1 LRGALVAALLAL
13 AALSARAQVA
23 VPPASARVTDLSG
36 TLSGQAVNR
45 LESKLAAFE
54 AKKGSQILVLIVPT
68 TEPEDIEQYGIRVF
82 DAWKPGR
89 KGVDDGAILLVAK
102 NDHRVRIE
110 VGRGLEGALT
120 DVTVGHIIS
129 DTIAPHFKLSDYD
142 GGVEAGI
149 EQILAVVSGEPLPEP
164 DKKWES
170 HGGLS
175 NGLPLLLLVAVVAS
189 GILRSIF
196 GRLLGSL
203 LTGGVVGG
211 AAWVLSHVLIVG
223 VGAGVVGFLF
233 ATLWGASRGWSA
245 GGGGW
250 GSFGGGLGGG
260 FSSGFGGRG
269 SGGGSRGGGGGGFS
283 GGGFSGGGGT
293 AGGGGASGGW

>member
-175 NGLPLLLLVAVVAS
+175 NALPLLLLVAVVA
-189 GILRSIF
+189 GGVLRSVF

-211 AAWVLSHVLIVG
+211 AAWVLSHVLLVG
-223 VGAGVVGFLF
+223 VGAGVMGFLF
-233 ATLWGASRGWSA
+233 ATLWGSSRGWSA
-245 GGGGW
+245 GGGW
-250 GSFGGGLGGG
+250 GSFGGGLGAG
-260 FSSGFGGRG
+260 FSSGFGSRG
-269 SGGGSRGGGGGGFS
+269 NGGGSRGGGGGFS

-293 AGGGGASGGW
+293 AGGGGASGSW

>member
-175 NGLPLLLLVAVVAS
+175 NALPLLLLVAVVA
-189 GILRSIF
+189 GGVLRSVF

-211 AAWVLSHVLIVG
+211 AAWVLSHVLLVG
-223 VGAGVVGFLF
+223 VGAGVMGFLF
-233 ATLWGASRGWSA
+233 ATLWGSSRGWSA
-245 GGGGW
+245 GGGW
-250 GSFGGGLGGG
+250 GSFGGGLGAG
-260 FSSGFGGRG
+260 FSSGFGSRG
-269 SGGGSRGGGGGGFS
+269 NGGGSRGGGGGFS

>member
-1 LRGALVAALLAL
+1 LRRGLVAVVLTL

-23 VPPASARVTDLSG
+23 VPPASARVTDLTG

-45 LESKLAAFE
+45 LESKLADFE
-54 AKKGSQILVLIVPT
+54 ESKGSQIVVLIVPT

-82 DAWKPGR
+82 DAWKLGR

-120 DVTVGHIIS
+120 DVTVGHIIA
-129 DTIAPHFKLSDYD
+129 DTITPHFKLGDYD
-142 GGVEAGI
+142 GGIEAGI
-149 EQILAVVSGEPLPEP
+149 DQTLAVVSGEPLPEP

-170 HGGLS
+170 RGGLS
-175 NGLPLLLLVAVVAS
+175 NALPLLLLVAVVAS
-189 GILRSIF
+189 GILRSVF

-211 AAWVLSHVLIVG
+211 TAWVLSHVLLVG
-223 VGAGVVGFLF
+223 VGAGVVGCLF
-233 ATLWGASRGWSA
+233 ATLWGSSRGWSA

-260 FSSGFGGRG
+260 FSSGFGTRG
-269 SGGGSRGGGGGGFS
+269 SGGGSRGGGGG
-283 GGGFSGGGGT
+283 FSGGGGGGT
-293 AGGGGASGGW
+293 AAGGGASGSW

>member
-1 LRGALVAALLAL
+1 MRGALVAALLAL

-175 NGLPLLLLVAVVAS
+175 NALPLLLLVAVVA
-189 GILRSIF
+189 GGVLRSVF

-211 AAWVLSHVLIVG
+211 AAWVLSHVLLVG
-223 VGAGVVGFLF
+223 VGAGVMGFLF
-233 ATLWGASRGWSA
+233 ATLWGSSRGWSA
-245 GGGGW
+245 GGGW
-250 GSFGGGLGGG
+250 GSFGGGLGAG
-260 FSSGFGGRG
+260 FSSGFGSRG
-269 SGGGSRGGGGGGFS
+269 NGGGSR

>member
-1 LRGALVAALLAL
+1 VLAL

-23 VPPASARVTDLSG
+23 VPPASARVTDLTG

-54 AKKGSQILVLIVPT
+54 AGKGSQIVVLIVPT

-110 VGRGLEGALT
+110 VGRGLEGVLT
-120 DVTVGHIIS
+120 DVTAGHIIT
-129 DTIAPHFKLSDYD
+129 DAITPHFKLGDYD

-149 EQILAVVSGEPLPEP
+149 DQILAVVSGEPLPKP

-175 NGLPLLLLVAVVAS
+175 NVLPLLLLVAAVAS
-189 GILRSIF
+189 GVLRSLF

-211 AAWVLSHVLIVG
+211 AAWGLSHVLIVG
-223 VGAGVVGFLF
+223 IGAGIVGFLF
-233 ATLWGASRGWSA
+233 ATLWGSSRGWSA

-250 GSFGGGLGGG
+250 GSFGGGLGAG
-260 FSSGFGGRG
+260 FISGSGSRG
-269 SGGGSRGGGGGGFS
+269 SGGGSRRGGGGFS

-293 AGGGGASGGW
+293 ASGGGASGSW

>member
-1 LRGALVAALLAL
+1 MRGALVAVLLVL
-13 AALSARAQVA
+13 ATLSARAQVA
-23 VPPASARVTDLSG
+23 VPPASARVTDLTG

-54 AKKGSQILVLIVPT
+54 AAKGSQIVVLIVPT
-68 TEPEDIEQYGIRVF
+68 TEPEDIEQYGIRVAE
-82 DAWKPGR
+82 AWKLGR

-102 NDHRVRIE
+102 KDHRVRIE
-110 VGRGLEGALT
+110 VGRGLEGVLT
-120 DVTVGHIIS
+120 DVTVGHITA
-129 DTIAPHFKLSDYD
+129 DTITPHFKLSDYD

-149 EQILAVVSGEPLPEP
+149 DQILAVVSGEPLPEP
-164 DKKWES
+164 DKNWEL

-175 NGLPLLLLVAVVAS
+175 NTLPLLLLVAVVAS
-189 GILRSIF
+189 GILRSVF

-211 AAWVLSHVLIVG
+211 AAWVLSHGLLVG
-223 VGAGVVGFLF
+223 ICAGVVGFLF
-233 ATLWGASRGWSA
+233 ATLWGSSRGWSA

-260 FSSGFGGRG
+260 FNSGFGNRG
-269 SGGGSRGGGGGGFS
+269 GGGGSRGGGGGFG

-293 AGGGGASGGW
+293 FSGGGASGSW